1 MRRVGEIAAAIGL
14 ALLVAVGVYIGIPVH
29 PPEPGPALPS
39 GIVAFADASPKSSP
53 PPSFQIPPVPSRPA
67 ASAPSTADP
76 PAVGTAIMSV
86 RMTRPQTTGR
96 RGEGHVAA
104 AHPAATV
111 AVQPRL
117 STATRH
123 RSPAP
128 PTSTQ
133 SPSATAPTTQP
144 PITLRPVTT
153 TQSVTT
159 TTALRLPRAGP
170 LQHRVTAI
178 GPSRSYRQGSNPCW
192 PERGLAVAVAAAG

>member
-29 PPEPGPALPS
+29 PPDPGPALPS

-133 SPSATAPTTQP
+133 SPSATAPTH
-144 PITLRPVTT
+144 
-153 TQSVTT
+153 
-159 TTALRLPRAGP
+159 TAADHASAGHHYAVGHHHNGVAP
-170 LQHRVTAI
+170 AAS
-178 GPSRSYRQGSNPCW
+178 GPSSASRHRHRAKP
-192 PERGLAVAVAAAG
+192 